1 MSSEP
6 RRLVADNE
14 IFLIMGA
21 DEEIGDAQ
29 CAIVLAR
36 DPQEARRAFTRT
48 YRGVV
53 PMSWPSLRDIK
64 LSVEMIETAQYGGF
78 PRDVMVI
85 NEIG

>member
-1 MSSEP
+1 MSSET
-6 RRLVADNE
+6 RKLVADDQ

-21 DEEIGDAQ
+21 DEENGAPQ

-36 DPQEARRAFTRT
+36 DAEEARRAFMRN
-48 YRGVV
+48 YRGLV

-78 PRDVMVI
+78 PCNVTVI
-85 NEIG
+85 NEIE

>member
-6 RRLVADNE
+6 RKLVADNQ

-21 DEEIGDAQ
+21 DEEIGDHQ

-36 DPQEARRAFTRT
+36 DAEEARRAFTRA
-48 YRGVV
+48 YRGLV

-78 PRDVMVI
+78 PRDVTVI
-85 NEIG
+85 SEIG

>member
-1 MSSEP
+1 MSSDP
-6 RRLVADNE
+6 RKLVADNQ
-14 IFLIMGA
+14 IFLMMGA

-36 DPQEARRAFTRT
+36 DAEEARRAFTRT
-48 YRGVV
+48 YRGLL

-64 LSVEMIETAQYGGF
+64 LSVEMIETAQCGGF